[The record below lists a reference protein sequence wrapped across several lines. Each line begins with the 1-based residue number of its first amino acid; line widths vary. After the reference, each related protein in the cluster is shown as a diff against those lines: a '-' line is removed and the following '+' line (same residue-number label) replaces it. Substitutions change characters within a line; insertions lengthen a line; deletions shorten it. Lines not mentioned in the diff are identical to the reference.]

1 MKMKWKLE
9 VEVGNENGNKKHTNH
24 WCNILFIV
32 CLVITLVFYLAMVI
46 GLAL

>member
-24 WCNILFIV
+24 WCNIFFIV